1 MENNN
6 ELKITLAIDPA
17 SLKDF
22 EKKIQDSVGN
32 IKGGVG
38 NNNFAKSQKNQELEK
53 IKIEKELYKL
63 AIIKRK
69 EEERQVKIQEKQTK
83 LMEKTNKELTGFSK
97 LLSKM
102 GFKGSFGGE
111 IVRGAAREL
120 GYGMVNMVGDTLN
133 KVSGG
138 YLSGGGLM
146 SGATTGALIG
156 SAIPVIGTV
165 IGGAIGAL
173 IGGVGIPLF
182 EKLMEPVANRMTQLR
197 DLLEVQYARGNV
209 ENQVGAVQQIY
220 SRESQKNIINL
231 ASGGKMNQNELG
243 KFVTA
248 LQSTGFDPVAFHAQA
263 LKLSKTKDS
272 EYYGMGVSDIMDRL
286 LTSLSSNLYTR
297 EERYA
302 NYEKIQ
308 NSEGV
313 KNILSAVKDPNL
325 LFRAIDKGTIE
336 KDLNYYKGQMINE
349 VKTNEAID
357 KVTED
362 NVTTPL
368 DIIKAQSEFVIKN
381 VELVI
386 NYENALVASQNK
398 TLESTK
404 ELADTLNMLTIS
416 MDGAKSS
423 VGKVVDTVS
432 NTKSDSSFF
441 DDALD
446 YVKKKLNNPFN

>member
-38 NNNFAKSQKNQELEK
+38 NNNFKSSQKNQELEK

-63 AIIKRK
+63 AIMKRK

-97 LLSKM
+97 LLNKM
-102 GFKGSFGGE
+102 GFKGSFSGE
-111 IVRGAAREL
+111 IIRGGAREL
-120 GYGMVNMVGDTLN
+120 GYGIVNQIGDTLN

-156 SAIPVIGTV
+156 SVVPVIGTA
-165 IGGAIGAL
+165 IGGAVGAL
-173 IGGVGIPLF
+173 IGGVALPMF
-182 EKLMEPVANRMTQLR
+182 EKFMEPVANRMTQLR

-209 ENQVGAVQQIY
+209 ENQVGAVQQTY
-220 SRESQKNIINL
+220 TRESQKNIINL
-231 ASGGKMNQNELG
+231 ASGGKLNQNELG
-243 KFVTA
+243 LFVTA
-248 LQSTGFDPVAFHAQA
+248 LQSMGFDPVAFHSQA

-272 EYYGMGVSDIMDRL
+272 EYYGLGVSDIMDRI
-286 LTSLSSNLYTR
+286 LTALSSGMYTQEQR
-297 EERYA
+297 FS
-302 NYEKIQ
+302 NYETIQ
-308 NSEGV
+308 NSEGM
-313 KNILSAVKDPNL
+313 KNLLSSVKDPNL
-325 LFRAIDKGTIE
+325 LFRAIKKGSLE
-336 KDLNYYKGQMINE
+336 RDLNYYKNLKIDE
-349 VKTNEAID
+349 KKTNQEID

-404 ELADTLNMLTIS
+404 ELADTFNMLTIS
-416 MDGAKSS
+416 LDNTKSNLS
-423 VGKVVDTVS
+423 KVVDTVS
-432 NTKSDSSFF
+432 NTKSDESFF
-441 DDALD
+441 DDAKSL
-446 YVKKKLNNPFN
+446 YNKYNPFK

>member
-32 IKGGVG
+32 IKGGAG
-38 NNNFAKSQKNQELEK
+38 NNNFKSSQKNQELEK

-63 AIIKRK
+63 AIMKRK

-97 LLSKM
+97 LLNKM
-102 GFKGSFGGE
+102 GFKGSFSGE
-111 IVRGAAREL
+111 IIRGGAREL
-120 GYGMVNMVGDTLN
+120 GYGIVNQIGDTLN

-138 YLSGGGLM
+138 YVSGGGFM
-146 SGATTGALIG
+146 SGMTSGALMG
-156 SAIPVIGTV
+156 SIAGPLGSF
-165 IGGAIGAL
+165 IGGAVGGL
-173 IGGVGIPLF
+173 IGGVALPMF

-209 ENQVGAVQQIY
+209 ENQVGAVQQTY
-220 SRESQKNIINL
+220 TRESQKNIINL
-231 ASGGKMNQNELG
+231 ASGGKLNQNELG
-243 KFVTA
+243 LFVTA
-248 LQSTGFDPVAFHAQA
+248 LQSMGFDPVAFHSQA

-272 EYYGMGVSDIMDRL
+272 EYYGLSVSDIMDRI
-286 LTSLSSNLYTR
+286 LTALSSGMYTQEQR
-297 EERYA
+297 FN
-302 NYEKIQ
+302 NYETIQ
-308 NSEGV
+308 NSEGM
-313 KNILSAVKDPNL
+313 KNLLSSVKDPNL
-325 LFRAIDKGTIE
+325 LFRAIKKGSLE
-336 KDLNYYKGQMINE
+336 RDLNYYKNLKIDE
-349 VKTNEAID
+349 KKTNQEID

-404 ELADTLNMLTIS
+404 ELADTFNMLSIS
-416 MDGAKSS
+416 LDNTKSNLS
-423 VGKVVDTVS
+423 KVVDTVS
-432 NTKSDSSFF
+432 NTKSDESFF
-441 DDALD
+441 DDAVSL
-446 YVKKKLNNPFN
+446 YNKYNPFK

>member
-63 AIIKRK
+63 AIMKRK

-102 GFKGSFGGE
+102 GFKGSFSGE
-111 IVRGAAREL
+111 IVRGTARQL
-120 GYGMVNMVGDTLN
+120 GVGMVNMVGDTLN

-138 YLSGGGLM
+138 YVSGGGFL
-146 SGATTGALIG
+146 SGLAGGAQVGGLIAGPLGALVG
-156 SAIPVIGTV
+156 S
-165 IGGAIGAL
+165 AIGAL
-173 IGGVGIPLF
+173 ALGVGIPMI
-182 EKLMEPVANRMTQLR
+182 EKMMEPIANRMQQFR
-197 DLLEVQYARGNV
+197 DLMEVQYARGNV

-336 KDLNYYKGQMINE
+336 KDLKYYKGQMINE

-423 VGKVVDTVS
+423 VGKAIDIVT
-432 NTKSDSSFF
+432 NTKGDSSFL
-441 DDALD
+441 DD
-446 YVKKKLNNPFN
+446 VGNWWKKNSPFN

>member
-38 NNNFAKSQKNQELEK
+38 NNNFARSQKNQELEK

-63 AIIKRK
+63 AILKRK
-69 EEERQVKIQEKQTK
+69 EEERQAKIQEKQTK

-97 LLSKM
+97 LLNKM
-102 GFKGSFGGE
+102 GFRGSFSGE
-111 IVRGAAREL
+111 IIRGGAREL
-120 GYGMVNMVGDTLN
+120 GYGIVNQIGDTLN

-138 YLSGGGLM
+138 YVSGGGLL

-156 SAIPVIGTV
+156 SVVPVLGTA
-165 IGGAIGAL
+165 IGGAVGAL
-173 IGGVGIPLF
+173 IGGVALPMF
-182 EKLMEPVANRMTQLR
+182 EKFLEPVANRMQQLR
-197 DLLEVQYARGNV
+197 DLIEVQYARGNI
-209 ENQVGAVQQIY
+209 ENQVGAVKQIY
-220 SRESQKNIINL
+220 TRESQKNIINL
-231 ASGGKMNQNELG
+231 ASGGKLNQRELG
-243 KFVTA
+243 MFVNA
-248 LQSTGFDPVAFHAQA
+248 LQSSGFDPVAFHAQA

-272 EYYGMGVSDIMDRL
+272 EYYGMNVTDIMDRL
-286 LTSLSSNLYTR
+286 LTALTSNKYTK
-297 EERYA
+297 EERFA

-308 NSEGV
+308 KSEGL
-313 KNILSAVKDPNL
+313 KNLLSTVADPNL
-325 LFRAIDKGTIE
+325 LYRAISKGTVE

-349 VKTNEAID
+349 AKTNEAID

-368 DIIKAQSEFVIKN
+368 DILKAQSEFVIKN

-404 ELADTLNMLTIS
+404 ELADTFNMLTIS
-416 MDGAKSS
+416 LD
-423 VGKVVDTVS
+423 
-432 NTKSDSSFF
+432 NTKNNLNKVIDSATNTNSNNSFF
-441 DDALD
+441 DN
-446 YVKKKLNNPFN
+446 VIESIKKNNPFK